1 MNLIDAHQHYWRVDR
16 GDYAWLRDADAALQR
31 DFLPA
36 DLQQQRSAAG
46 VAGSMLV
53 QAAASEAETR
63 YLFELARADRSILG
77 VVGWVDFE
85 APDAATRIRTL
96 ARDGDGL
103 LLGLRPMAQD
113 HPDPDWLAR
122 PVLDAAFDC
131 LQELDLAFDAL
142 VQLPQLPALRQR
154 LRRERELRVAL
165 DHAGKPD
172 IAHGRF
178 DEWAPRI
185 RELAELPKVC
195 CKFSGLLTE
204 LASGMPA
211 SMLDPYVDHL
221 FACFG
226 PARLIWGSD
235 WPVLTLRGSYAHWLE
250 LARALAQ
257 RHAPHA
263 LDRIFSRN
271 ALAFYRPRRAPDFP
285 VPAGASA

>member
-1 MNLIDAHQHYWRVDR
+1 MNVIDAHQHYWRVDR
-16 GDYAWLRDADAALQR
+16 GDYAWLRAAPTALQR

-36 DLQQQRSAAG
+36 ELQPQRSAAG
-46 VAGSMLV
+46 VTGSVLV

-85 APDAATRIRTL
+85 APDVAARIDAL
-96 ARDGDGL
+96 VRDGGGL

-113 HPDPDWLAR
+113 HPDPDWLAH
-122 PVLDAAFDC
+122 PELDLAFAS
-131 LQELDLAFDAL
+131 LHAHDLAFDAL
-142 VQLPQLPALRQR
+142 VRPAQLPALHWR
-154 LRRERELRVAL
+154 LRREHGLRAVL

-172 IAHGRF
+172 IARGHY
-178 DEWAPRI
+178 DDWATRI
-185 RELAELPKVC
+185 RELAALPDVY

-204 LASGMPA
+204 LAPGMPDSA
-211 SMLDPYVDHL
+211 LDPYVDHL

-226 PARLIWGSD
+226 PARLLWGSD

-263 LDRIFSRN
+263 IGNIFGRN
-271 ALAFYRPRRAPDFP
+271 ALAFYRPRRTLASP
-285 VPAGASA
+285 ASAGVIT

>member
-16 GDYAWLRDADAALQR
+16 GDYAWLRNAPAALQR
-31 DFLPA
+31 DFLPT
-36 DLQQQRSAAG
+36 DLQDQRSAAG
-46 VAGSMLV
+46 VAGSVLV
-53 QAAASEAETR
+53 QAAASEADTR

-85 APDAATRIRTL
+85 APDATTRIRAL
-96 ARDGDGL
+96 ARDGGGL

-113 HPDPDWLAR
+113 HTDPDWLAR

-131 LQELDLAFDAL
+131 LQEQDLAFDAL
-142 VQLPQLPALRQR
+142 VRPLQLPALQRR
-154 LRRERELRVAL
+154 LRRERELRVVL

-172 IAHGRF
+172 IAHGRY
-178 DEWAPRI
+178 DDWALHTRQ
-185 RELAELPKVC
+185 LAALPKLC

-204 LASGMPA
+204 LAPGMPA
-211 SMLDPYVDHL
+211 SALDPYVEHL

-226 PARLIWGSD
+226 PGRLLWGSD
-235 WPVLTLRGSYAHWLE
+235 WPVLTLRDSYAQWLE
-250 LARALAQ
+250 LARGLAQ

-263 LDRIFSRN
+263 LERIFSRN

-285 VPAGASA
+285 ASAGAPA